1 MRHEFNGL
9 RENLQETG
17 LHQKGFTADFAFNK
31 YWKSNLWIWKMKIN
45 HQQAAFLRSIKKQ
58 NYPSQLAKIKSQP
71 FLILTVGRR
80 ENWKTC
86 KQIVY
91 TLNIFPGKPSHWTC
105 DLCFFPEFQSK
116 FRRLNPQLSW
126 SIWNNLPRSAEIPS
140 CHTIVLPSLSC
151 DPAAN
156 APNDH
161 GAGLPDAL
169 RWWGTPTPTMPNQ
182 APNTTEL
189 NEMMETLAE
198 YVSNLFKLKHYGFL
212 RCGETGFDHYF
223 KPTKTDDRHDNGD
236 SSGINYMVAW
246 WCLLVSNSKWFI
258 TGFISYISW
267 FNNQ

>member
-17 LHQKGFTADFAFNK
+17 LHQKGFPADFAFNK

-105 DLCFFPEFQSK
+105 DLCFFFPSFNPNFDGWILNFPEASGTIC
-116 FRRLNPQLSW
+116 RD
-126 SIWNNLPRSAEIPS
+126 LPRFRHAIPS
-140 CHTIVLPSLSC
+140 SFPRCRATPPRTLRTTT
-151 DPAAN
+151 
-156 APNDH
+156 
-161 GAGLPDAL
+161 AL
-169 RWWGTPTPTMPNQ
+169 AYRTP
-182 APNTTEL
+182 
-189 NEMMETLAE
+189 
-198 YVSNLFKLKHYGFL
+198 
-212 RCGETGFDHYF
+212 
-223 KPTKTDDRHDNGD
+223 
-236 SSGINYMVAW
+236 
-246 WCLLVSNSKWFI
+246 
-258 TGFISYISW
+258 
-267 FNNQ
+267 